1 MAAFVDTEKKL
12 ASICFICKTQ
22 NKTNTAQL
30 LKKSS
35 AQHSLMTQLLTS
47 CSGFDIRSVGVV
59 FGYATLVCLEPTT
72 FVQSNC
78 FRTAP
83 AHC

>member
-30 LKKSS
+30 LKN
-35 AQHSLMTQLLTS
+35 QVLNILLWLN
-47 CSGFDIRSVGVV
+47 F
-59 FGYATLVCLEPTT
+59 
-72 FVQSNC
+72 
-78 FRTAP
+78 
-83 AHC
+83 

>member
-1 MAAFVDTEKKL
+1 
-12 ASICFICKTQ
+12 
-22 NKTNTAQL
+22 
-30 LKKSS
+30 
-35 AQHSLMTQLLTS
+35 MTQLLTS
-47 CSGFDIRSVGVV
+47 CSGFDKRSVGVV